1 MGFDGENRN
10 RLRKLL
16 LRENTWCSGDL
27 TRCVCEMQL
36 SFFRL
41 QARWVG
47 WRGFAEDAG
56 WSGTAGS
63 PSVLPRR
70 VRTRHDGRRTL
81 AASVNRRFTPV
92 ERSTS
97 GWSAFRLAFRVTFGS
112 EFADTLCG
120 NGGVAEP
127 GFSLFSEASVQEI
140 SNAQPKNHH
149 ISDLQG
155 RQILQRANLVLRT
168 TWPSTVCENQR
179 ILYM

>member
-1 MGFDGENRN
+1 MDAPGELTGKRNAKNFTNEPKLRFDGENCN
-10 RLRKLL
+10 PLHKVL

-27 TRCVCEMQL
+27 TRCSCEMQL

-41 QARWVG
+41 RARAVG

-81 AASVNRRFTPV
+81 AASVNRRFTPA
-92 ERSTS
+92 ESSTS
-97 GWSAFRLAFRVTFGS
+97 GWSAFRLAFRVTFSS

-120 NGGVAEP
+120 YGGVPEP
-127 GFSLFSEASVQEI
+127 GFSLFTEASVQRI
-140 SNAQPKNHH
+140 FNAQ
-149 ISDLQG
+149 
-155 RQILQRANLVLRT
+155 R
-168 TWPSTVCENQR
+168 
-179 ILYM
+179 